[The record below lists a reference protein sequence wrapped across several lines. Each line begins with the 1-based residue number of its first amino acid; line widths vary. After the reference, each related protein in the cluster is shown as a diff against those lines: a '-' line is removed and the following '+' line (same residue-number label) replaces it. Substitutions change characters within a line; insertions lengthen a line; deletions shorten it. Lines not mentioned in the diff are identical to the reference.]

1 MQKTLL
7 FVIAL
12 LLVFPSRFQP
22 QSSDVIEVGK
32 FSAED
37 AGDALPAGWKPLTFR
52 NIDKHTLYR
61 LVKDGDMNCTPEF
74 GHSS

>member
-1 MQKTLL
+1 
-7 FVIAL
+7 
-12 LLVFPSRFQP
+12 
-22 QSSDVIEVGK
+22 VIEVGK